1 MTSPRRL
8 YRCFGIDQDG
18 HLDPSAIPVS
28 DFDFSDTPLQV
39 RYRYELAP
47 LSDIFLVYTR
57 GGFDES
63 DESGRDPLEL
73 FSDAWD
79 NVTTERII
87 AKIRYRF

>member
-1 MTSPRRL
+1 L
-8 YRCFGIDQDG
+8 EQI
-18 HLDPSAIPVS
+18 PSAIPVS